1 MDLRS
6 TVGMGTISIVIKPLI
21 GWSKSMSTTQPGG
34 PNTDTASQ
42 PARDDVPRRL
52 IVTASVAIFAIRD
65 WSLWVL
71 LRDGPWGPPM
81 RLVLGSESVTDAVE
95 RTIEAL
101 LMWPVKAPLIQMK
114 AGWQEQQVYVWG
126 STEQGSAVSLI
137 HSVLLRAN
145 RDELRP
151 NLRAHS
157 VPSLRVGWTPV
168 SEIES
173 NQRALDS
180 EVRPV
185 LRTALHTLR
194 SQVQRDPEI
203 VLRYLAD
210 MGENQGDWW
219 SQERQ
224 EGKAFT
230 GKETRPMSILKE
242 PAPGDGII
250 TLAEAA
256 LLYRAF
262 FPVDEQIDLSNL
274 RRRFLATNRL
284 ELLDEERPV
293 RGRELDWRR
302 VSRAY
307 RYQVANE

>member
-173 NQRALDS
+173 NQRALDA

>member
-1 MDLRS
+1 
-6 TVGMGTISIVIKPLI
+6 
-21 GWSKSMSTTQPGG
+21 MSTPLPR
-34 PNTDTASQ
+34 PNTSIPSQ
-42 PARDDVPRRL
+42 PARDVAPRRL
-52 IVTASVAIFAIRD
+52 IVTASVAVFAVRD
-65 WSLWVL
+65 WALWAL
-71 LRDGPWGPPM
+71 LREGPWGPPM
-81 RLVLGSESVTDAVE
+81 RLVVGTESVTDAVD

-101 LMWPVKAPLIQMK
+101 LMWPSGAPLAQLK

-151 NLRAHS
+151 NLQNHP
-157 VPSLRVGWTPV
+157 VPSLRVDWTPIT
-168 SEIES
+168 EIES
-173 NQRALDS
+173 NQRVLDP

-185 LRTALHTLR
+185 LMTALHTLR
-194 SQVQRDPEI
+194 SQVQRNPEI

-210 MGENQGDWW
+210 MGVYQGIDWW
-219 SQERQ
+219 LQDMRAHSN
-224 EGKAFT
+224 
-230 GKETRPMSILKE
+230 KETRPMSILKE
-242 PAPGDGII
+242 PATGDGIL
-250 TLAEAA
+250 TLAEAT

-262 FPVDEQIDLSNL
+262 FPADEQVDLSNL

-284 ELLDEERPV
+284 EPLDEERPV

-307 RYQVANE
+307 RYHEPTE

>member
-1 MDLRS
+1 
-6 TVGMGTISIVIKPLI
+6 
-21 GWSKSMSTTQPGG
+21 MSTPSIGR
-34 PNTDTASQ
+34 PNSGIASQ
-42 PARDDVPRRL
+42 PARDVAPRRL
-52 IVTASVAIFAIRD
+52 IVTASVAIFAVRD
-65 WSLWVL
+65 WSLWIL
-71 LRDGPWGPPM
+71 LREGPWGPPM
-81 RLVLGSESVTDAVE
+81 RLVLGTESVTEAVD

-101 LMWPVKAPLIQMK
+101 LMWPVNASLIQMK
-114 AGWQEQQVYVWG
+114 AGWHEQQVYVWG

-151 NLRAHS
+151 NLHAHA

-185 LRTALHTLR
+185 LRTALHALR
-194 SQVQRDPEI
+194 SEVQRDPEI

-210 MGENQGDWW
+210 MGENQSVEWW
-219 SQERQ
+219 RQ
-224 EGKAFT
+224 EARAVSS
-230 GKETRPMSILKE
+230 KETRPMGILKE
-242 PAPGDGII
+242 PAAGDGII
-250 TLAEAA
+250 TLAEAT
-256 LLYRAF
+256 LLYKAL
-262 FPVDEQIDLSNL
+262 FPADEQIDLSNL
-274 RRRFLATNRL
+274 RRRFLATKRL
-284 ELLDEERPV
+284 EALNEERPV

-307 RYQVANE
+307 RYYAANERSGVYIHGESNDRHR